1 MYPIER
7 YMCTLKRYVRNRS
20 RPKGSIAE
28 GYLAE
33 ECLTF
38 CSRYLH
44 EGVKT
49 RFNRVSR
56 NNDEGTSTQDPDS
69 NLFTNKGSPLGGKKG
84 QLIILDEK
92 SLLQANAYVLNNCV
106 NVEPYMRM
114 NSEGNPKRK
123 RLRTLSQIESQRSPL
138 KMRSPIKNSGKI
150 QFTSAYALLKQFQ
163 IKREHILAV
172 CGDSSKHETRK
183 KGKKSTKKV
192 TRVDDKGQSKM
203 PTKKITNNKDKV
215 INEDEGQIKMPMKK
229 SKEEN
234 HVVNMKANEHE
245 ALGGKKLTRKK
256 VPMKKSKM
264 EDGKANMNT
273 NDGDGQSKKPTKKKM
288 PMKKSNEEDG
298 NEEEE
303 HKIESLIP
311 IMTLDEFFKK
321 YGISLDENDEEYEY
335 DYDDHNPSVGDSSD
349 SQHST
354 KKKKARGPTQ
364 LKHIHAMETQIEST
378 WYNVKPIGPTKTQVQ
393 LFSRFLGTL
402 ARNSNLVTL
411 LYTNWQ
417 AVSSETKTSMLD
429 YAKSKYNIPSDAE
442 PWVIDTIG
450 ESWKQ
455 FKKRIKKCHYTP
467 YSSFREMM
475 KNRPMTIPELHFRK
489 LVQFWR
495 LDISKRAKKE
505 DNKDPLQAEMF
516 VVTRTNKKGET
527 DSGTQEMIDH
537 IQNLKQAGYSDNE
550 VVQIVF
556 GKERHGRVHFYGRS
570 VTKSSLKKDKQI

>member
-1 MYPIER
+1 
-7 YMCTLKRYVRNRS
+7 
-20 RPKGSIAE
+20 
-28 GYLAE
+28 
-33 ECLTF
+33 
-38 CSRYLH
+38 
-44 EGVKT
+44 
-49 RFNRVSR
+49 
-56 NNDEGTSTQDPDS
+56 
-69 NLFTNKGSPLGGKKG
+69 
-84 QLIILDEK
+84 
-92 SLLQANAYVLNNCV
+92 
-106 NVEPYMRM
+106 
-114 NSEGNPKRK
+114 
-123 RLRTLSQIESQRSPL
+123 
-138 KMRSPIKNSGKI
+138 MRSPIKNSGKI

-349 SQHST
+349 SQHSN
-354 KKKKARGPTQ
+354 A
-364 LKHIHAMETQIEST
+364 
-378 WYNVKPIGPTKTQVQ
+378 
-393 LFSRFLGTL
+393 F
-402 ARNSNLVTL
+402 
-411 LYTNWQ
+411 
-417 AVSSETKTSMLD
+417 
-429 YAKSKYNIPSDAE
+429 IPS
-442 PWVIDTIG
+442 
-450 ESWKQ
+450 
-455 FKKRIKKCHYTP
+455 F
-467 YSSFREMM
+467 
-475 KNRPMTIPELHFRK
+475 N
-489 LVQFWR
+489 
-495 LDISKRAKKE
+495 SK
-505 DNKDPLQAEMF
+505 
-516 VVTRTNKKGET
+516 
-527 DSGTQEMIDH
+527 
-537 IQNLKQAGYSDNE
+537 
-550 VVQIVF
+550 
-556 GKERHGRVHFYGRS
+556 
-570 VTKSSLKKDKQI
+570 